1 MKNDVRIN
9 LLARFAQSAAP
20 PRASIDSPT
29 PLSIL
34 SLAAASYGAR
44 PSEDAT
50 VPTGFDPLAVALFES
65 IVEGAFLVANAEG
78 AFDRDER
85 QVFEHIVV
93 AAGGGTLAP
102 QQVAALVDDLACR
115 LREDGMERR
124 IEILAT
130 AVSKMEHAREVLRV
144 AAVFANASDK
154 VSPVEREVLAQIASR
169 CGLEM
174 SEVNL
179 ALADITIALA
189 AEQ

>member
-9 LLARFAQSAAP
+9 LLARFARSAAP
-20 PRASIDSPT
+20 PRASIDPPT

-102 QQVAALVDDLACR
+102 QQVAALVDDLAGR

-130 AVSKMEHAREVLRV
+130 AVSKREHAREVLRI
-144 AAVFANASDK
+144 AALFANASDK
-154 VSPVEREVLAQIASR
+154 VSPVEREVLAKIASR

-189 AEQ
+189 TEQ